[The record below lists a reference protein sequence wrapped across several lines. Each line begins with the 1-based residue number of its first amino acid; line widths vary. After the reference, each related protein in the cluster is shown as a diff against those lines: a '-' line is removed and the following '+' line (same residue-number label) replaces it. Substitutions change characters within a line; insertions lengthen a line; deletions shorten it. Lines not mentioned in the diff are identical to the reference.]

1 VTGSANNLVAD
12 IDHGIQELRRI
23 LRVFLPPIP
32 SLIEVRQRLSGETA
46 NEEEPSENDSSL
58 PAANVSLVRVEEKP
72 VGLGN
77 QPGGNGNGN
86 GSRALVA
93 VPMKGDRLKATARF
107 QVWGTTLQS
116 VDDTIDELHQLLLV
130 AKGELHKYG
139 FLSLATEATPVA
151 EYVAALDAW
160 YKTTTYNILY
170 EFLYPDPDTAG
181 GLIAQIKVTVAG
193 DLLESTE
200 IAQDM
205 KCWYY
210 NQPPPGLPQ
219 PEQPQPEQPQP
230 EQPQPEQP
238 QPEQPQP
245 EPPSTLDI
253 RGDRARQITGL
264 MWVAF
269 VQEEG
274 QAENIV
280 LGISTELQTGEAT
293 LLWQKT
299 YQQLLGGYGQEPQTV
314 TLNSKAY
321 KILNMSCSDLEI
333 SDALKLLPDDAF
345 VHFSCTYEN
354 LSEEFSKDF
363 VIYLRLLR

>member
-1 VTGSANNLVAD
+1 LGAVAGSANNTD

-32 SLIEVRQRLSGETA
+32 SLAEVRDRLSSETA
-46 NEEEPSENDSSL
+46 SEESGENDSSL
-58 PAANVSLVRVEEKP
+58 PVANVSLVRVEERP

-77 QPGGNGNGN
+77 QPGSNGS
-86 GSRALVA
+86 SRALVA
-93 VPMKGDRLKATARF
+93 VPMKGDRLKAVARF

-170 EFLYPDPDTAG
+170 EFLYPDPDAAG

-210 NQPPPGLPQ
+210 NQPPPGP
-219 PEQPQPEQPQP
+219 PQP

-293 LLWQKT
+293 VLWQKT
-299 YQQLLGGYGQEPQTV
+299 YQQLLGGYGQEPQTI
-314 TLNSKAY
+314 TLNSEEY
-321 KILNMSCSDLEI
+321 KVLSISCSDLEI